1 MCDFPGKLVAWLDGE
16 LPEGEA
22 VEVQRHVESC
32 VECRGRIDTVERVSK
47 GVNAYC
53 DEALRTKVHH
63 GAVRWGLV
71 LSAAAVV
78 GIAVFASFAD
88 FAHKSAS
95 RYAGAETPTAARSS
109 DTTESAAPPFVA
121 TDAAHAPKKENH
133 REVPRQSRRVSL
145 PAQVQSAN
153 WGSAEPAVQ
162 IAIPAEAMFPPGA
175 VPDGIHFVAEMSIAP
190 DGSAE
195 GLRLQPRLVGFERRA
210 TQP

>member
-1 MCDFPGKLVAWLDGE
+1 MCDFPGRLVAWLDGE
-16 LPEGEA
+16 LAECEA
-22 VEVQRHVESC
+22 AEVQRHVETC
-32 VECRGRIDTVERVSK
+32 AECRSRVQSYEWVSETVRSYCEKALKAEERP
-47 GVNAYC
+47 G
-53 DEALRTKVHH
+53 ALRWTLALAGV
-63 GAVRWGLV
+63 AM
-71 LSAAAVV
+71 V

-121 TDAAHAPKKENH
+121 TDTAHAPKKESH
-133 REVPRQSRRVSL
+133 REMSRQSRRVSL